1 MDMRPIV
8 KFTFIIPVILFLL
21 FGNVSSALAAPGYV
35 DECLEDPE
43 RCEEPLAEEEEER
56 NESTELL
63 QQEEPGSLFFQ
74 IVRLVFALLL
84 VVGLIYVFL
93 YFLKRR
99 NKFGNRIKNLENV
112 GGISVGQN
120 KTVQLIRLGDKLYL
134 IGVAENI
141 TLLEEVEDPVLAEA
155 ILQEKEEQQNE
166 LDASN
171 IFSSILKKN
180 RKENQENQFNQLFN
194 QELNRLQK
202 NRKSII
208 DKHKEDRNE

>member
-1 MDMRPIV
+1 MSMRPIV
-8 KFTFIIPVILFLL
+8 TFSIIFSVVLCGL
-21 FGNVSSALAAPGYV
+21 FGDISYIHAEPEYV
-35 DECLEDPE
+35 DECLENPE
-43 RCEEPLAEEEEER
+43 RCEEQVTEDES
-56 NESTELL
+56 NENTELL

-99 NKFGNRIKNLENV
+99 NKIGNRIKSLENV

-120 KTVQLIRLGDKLYL
+120 KTVQLIRLGNKLYL

-141 TLLEEVEDPVLAEA
+141 TLLEELDDPTLMEEIMRAKKE
-155 ILQEKEEQQNE
+155 QESE

-171 IFSSILKKN
+171 ILSSILKKN
-180 RKENQENQFNQLFN
+180 QKEKVEEDQFNRLFN

-202 NRKSII
+202 TRKSII
-208 DKHKEDRNE
+208 ERNKEDRNE

>member
-1 MDMRPIV
+1 MSMRPIV
-8 KFTFIIPVILFLL
+8 TFAIIFLTVLCSLF
-21 FGNVSSALAAPGYV
+21 ADARYIHAEPEYV

-43 RCEEPLAEEEEER
+43 QCEDPLAEDES
-56 NESTELL
+56 NENTELL

-99 NKFGNRIKNLENV
+99 NKFGNHIKSLENV
-112 GGISVGQN
+112 GGISVGPN

-134 IGVAENI
+134 IGVAENV
-141 TLLEEVEDPVLAEA
+141 TLLEEVEDPALLEEIMRARA
-155 ILQEKEEQQNE
+155 EQQSE
-166 LDASN
+166 LDASK
-171 IFSSILKKN
+171 ILSSVLKKN
-180 RKENQENQFNQLFN
+180 KKQKVEEDQFNRLFN

-202 NRKSII
+202 TQKSII
-208 DKHKEDRNE
+208 DRHKEDRNE

>member
-1 MDMRPIV
+1 MESIV
-8 KFTFIIPVILFLL
+8 RYVIFVPVVLFIL
-21 FGNVSSALAAPGYV
+21 FGNVNVSLAAPGYV
-35 DECLEDPE
+35 DECLENPE
-43 RCEEPLAEEEEER
+43 HCEESLTEED
-56 NESTELL
+56 NGGNPELL
-63 QQEEPGSLFFQ
+63 QQEEPESLFFQ

-141 TLLEEVEDPVLAEA
+141 TLLEEIEDP
-155 ILQEKEEQQNE
+155 ILMENIMKAKEEQTE

-180 RKENQENQFNQLFN
+180 RKEEEKESQFNQLFN
-194 QELNRLQK
+194 QELNRLQR

>member
-1 MDMRPIV
+1 MGMESIV
-8 KFTFIIPVILFLL
+8 RYVIFVPVVLFIL
-21 FGNVSSALAAPGYV
+21 FGNVNVSLAAPGYV
-35 DECLEDPE
+35 DECLENPE
-43 RCEEPLAEEEEER
+43 HCEESLTEED
-56 NESTELL
+56 NGGNPELL
-63 QQEEPGSLFFQ
+63 QQEEPESLFFQ

-141 TLLEEVEDPVLAEA
+141 TLLEEIEDP
-155 ILQEKEEQQNE
+155 ILMENIMKAKEEQTE

-180 RKENQENQFNQLFN
+180 RKEEEKESQFNQLFN
-194 QELNRLQK
+194 QELNRLQR

>member
-1 MDMRPIV
+1 MKSIV
-8 KFTFIIPVILFLL
+8 KFVIIFPVVLLILFGY
-21 FGNVSSALAAPGYV
+21 GNYPIAAPGYV
-35 DECLEDPE
+35 DECLENPE
-43 RCEEPLAEEEEER
+43 RCEETPTEEENDE
-56 NESTELL
+56 NTELL

-84 VVGLIYVFL
+84 VLGLIYVFL

-99 NKFGNRIKNLENV
+99 NKFGNRIKTLENV

-141 TLLEEVEDPVLAEA
+141 TLLEEVEDPTLVETIMTA
-155 ILQEKEEQQNE
+155 KKEQQTE
-166 LDASN
+166 LDAHN

-180 RKENQENQFNQLFN
+180 RKEEEKKSQFNQLFN

-202 NRKSII
+202 TRKSII
-208 DKHKEDRNE
+208 DRHKEDRNE